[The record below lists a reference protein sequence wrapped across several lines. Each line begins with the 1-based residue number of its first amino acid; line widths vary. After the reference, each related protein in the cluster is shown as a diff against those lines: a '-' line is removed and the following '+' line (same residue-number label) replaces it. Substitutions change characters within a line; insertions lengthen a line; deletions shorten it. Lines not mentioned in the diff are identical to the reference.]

1 MYAAARPPP
10 QSKGGAR
17 FSVTIAVVEAGER
30 NEGEGRREGGRRER
44 VRLRNGDKERGIGR
58 RRGRNRE

>member
-10 QSKGGAR
+10 QSKCRAR
-17 FSVTIAVVEAGER
+17 FFVTIAVVEAGER

-44 VRLRNGDKERGIGR
+44 VRLRNGDNER
-58 RRGRNRE
+58 EE

>member
-10 QSKGGAR
+10 QSKCRAR
-17 FSVTIAVVEAGER
+17 FFVTIAVVEAGER

-44 VRLRNGDKERGIGR
+44 VRLRNGDKERE
-58 RRGRNRE
+58 RNREKEREE